1 MVGSDENYS
10 RIWLRKYQSHGPEAG
25 VIASQVPNFTIRC
38 FPYGMTNELDSSMDL
53 IEDSK
58 PSYYRFVFWSAII
71 GAMMALGTLLALLLA
86 AANLAPLNGLL
97 MVFCL
102 CVPVLFLNL
111 FGQYF
116 KKKIDRYLSTRLLK
130 VVSISVREKVLNL
143 YLKGQDPIS
152 IPLSSITTIELAQ
165 SKSSELAKQT
175 MVISGTQTKEPI
187 CIKLSAI
194 HTHENWMIIS
204 HALTNFAKHIS
215 IDDGIAKA
223 LTLPSADTSF
233 TELWLDSLSSAPEA
247 ESLQGIPDG
256 QTLAAGRYLVKSK
269 LASGGQGHA
278 YLCYDQTTQEEVVVK
293 AYLLPVYQGKHLK
306 DIAIQQL
313 EAESMVLQRINHPQI
328 VQFVDWFS
336 TSSCAFLV
344 LKRIT
349 GKNLRQYHAVRGSL
363 PTALVQDLT
372 MQMCEILGYLHSST
386 PAIVHRDFTPDNLII
401 DGQQK
406 LTLIDFTIAEPTGAV
421 SGLPPAGK
429 PAYMPPEQ
437 FRGETCV
444 QSDIYALGG
453 TLQYLLTGCD
463 PVALEQTNILLTQP
477 VVSPLLAEIVFK
489 CRAQR
494 PNDRFQS
501 VDEITALIHSSM
513 RTSINE

>member
-10 RIWLRKYQSHGPEAG
+10 RIWLRKYKNSAPEAG
-25 VIASQVPNFTIRC
+25 AIQSQVPIYSIRC
-38 FPYGMTNELDSSMDL
+38 FPYGLTSELHSSVDL

-58 PSYYRFVFWSAII
+58 PTYYRLLFWSAVI
-71 GAMMALGTLLALLLA
+71 GVVILLGALLALMLA
-86 AANLAPLNGLL
+86 QSNIAHLSAYLAL
-97 MVFCL
+97 FCIFG
-102 CVPVLFLNL
+102 PILFFYL
-111 FGQYF
+111 FGQFF
-116 KKKIDRYLSTRLLK
+116 KNKIDTWVSTKLYK
-130 VVSISVREKVLNL
+130 VVSICVREKVLEL
-143 YLKGQDPIS
+143 YLKGQEPIS
-152 IPLSSITTIELAQ
+152 IPLYAIDSIELAP
-165 SKSSELAKQT
+165 SKDSEFSKQT
-175 MVISGTQTKEPI
+175 IVISGERLKESFP
-187 CIKLSAI
+187 IKLSAI
-194 HTHENWMIIS
+194 HTHENWMIIA
-204 HALTNFAKHIS
+204 HALNNLAKHIS

-269 LASGGQGHA
+269 LASGGQGQA
-278 YLCYDQTTQEEVVVK
+278 YLCYDQTAQNEVVVK
-293 AYLLPVYQGKHLK
+293 AYLLPVYQGRHLK
-306 DIAIQQL
+306 DIAIEQL
-313 EAESMVLQRINHPQI
+313 EAESIVLQKINHPQI
-328 VQFVDWFS
+328 VQFVDWFC

-344 LKRIT
+344 LKRIN
-349 GKNLRQYHAVRGSL
+349 GKNLRQYHAALGSL
-363 PTALVQDLT
+363 PPALVQDLT
-372 MQMCEILGYLHSST
+372 LQMCEILSYLHSSN
-386 PAIVHRDFTPDNLII
+386 PAIIHRDFTPDNLII

-477 VVSPLLAEIVFK
+477 GVSPLLAEIVYK
-489 CRAQR
+489 CRAQL
-494 PNDRFQS
+494 PTDRFQS
-501 VDEITALIHSSM
+501 VDEIAALIHSSM
-513 RTSINE
+513 GHR

>member
-1 MVGSDENYS
+1 M
-10 RIWLRKYQSHGPEAG
+10 
-25 VIASQVPNFTIRC
+25 IASQVPNFTIRC
-38 FPYGMTNELDSSMDL
+38 FPYGMTGALDSSVDL

-58 PSYYRFVFWSAII
+58 PTYYRFVFWSAII

-97 MVFCL
+97 VVFCL

-116 KKKIDRYLSTRLLK
+116 KKTIDRYLSTRLLK
-130 VVSISVREKVLNL
+130 VVSIGVREKVLNL
-143 YLKGQDPIS
+143 YLKGQEPIS
-152 IPLSSITTIELAQ
+152 IPLSSITLIELAK
-165 SKSSELAKQT
+165 SKSSDLAKQT
-175 MVISGTQTKEPI
+175 IVISGTQMKEPI

-194 HTHENWMIIS
+194 HTHENWMILS
-204 HALTNFAKHIS
+204 HAITNFAKHIS

-247 ESLQGIPDG
+247 ESLQEIPDG

-306 DIAIQQL
+306 DLAIQQL

-349 GKNLRQYHAVRGSL
+349 GKNLRQSQSATGRTSL
-363 PTALVQDLT
+363 VLAQNLT
-372 MQMCEILGYLHSST
+372 LQMCEILRYLHSSS
-386 PAIVHRDFTPDNLII
+386 PPIIHRDFTPDNLII

-406 LTLIDFTIAEPTGAV
+406 LTLIDFTIAEPSGAV

-453 TLQYLLTGCD
+453 TLQFLLTGCD
-463 PVALEQTNILLTQP
+463 PVALEQTNLLLTEP
-477 VVSPLLAEIVFK
+477 DSPLLAEIVYK
-489 CRAQR
+489 CRAQL
-494 PNDRFQS
+494 PQDRFQS
-501 VDEITALIHSSM
+501 VDEITTLIHSAM
-513 RTSINE
+513 RASKDE